1 MSNFAVDNANAKE
14 LEMKTVMIVED
25 EKNLRTLYS
34 QELAEDGFEVVTA
47 ANGQEARRH
56 LAERHVDIVVLDI
69 KLKGENGLELL
80 RTLMVQYRN
89 LKVILNSAYSA
100 YMSDFKSWSAD
111 AYLVKSSDLSE
122 LKKTV
127 RQLACDGVAV
137 AEPEMN

>member
-1 MSNFAVDNANAKE
+1 MSNFAVDDANAKE
-14 LEMKTVMIVED
+14 LEMKTVMIVDD

-56 LAERHVDIVVLDI
+56 LAERNVDIVVLDI
-69 KLKGENGLELL
+69 KLEGENGLELL
-80 RTLMVQYRN
+80 RTLMAKYRN

-111 AYLVKSSDLSE
+111 AYLVKSSDLTE

-127 RQLACDGVAV
+127 RQLAHDDLAV